1 MTLLI
6 DDEQVRASA
15 DMPRLIDAIE
25 DVLIEEHDGHVIMP
39 PRLNLMS
46 ANRFLRVMPAY
57 LQRSGFL
64 GYKSFHGSMSEGVRY
79 VIVLIRE
86 ADGEIIALIDAAY
99 LTALR
104 TGATSGVAARHLA
117 RENASNVGV
126 IGSGLEADTNLTAVA
141 AVRNL
146 ASARVYSR
154 NPERRRAFARAASE
168 KLGIEVHPVD
178 AASAAV
184 ADSDIVIVATNTGM
198 NGPVAYEGAWLEP
211 GQLIISIGAT
221 SPFLREVDAE
231 TFDRADEVVFDA
243 PPEQVFEESGDLLAV
258 SEETRQRLRRART
271 LPEVVAQGPLDLRPG
286 TTTLFKSVG
295 TAAQDIAA
303 ARAIYDVVVA
313 RGLARDIGDVA
324 APKQF

>member
-1 MTLLI
+1 
-6 DDEQVRASA
+6 
-15 DMPRLIDAIE
+15 
-25 DVLIEEHDGHVIMP
+25 MP

-86 ADGEIIALIDAAY
+86 ADGEIVALIDAAY

-117 RENASNVGV
+117 REDAVNVGV

-154 NPERRRAFARAASE
+154 NPDRRRAFARASSE
-168 KLGIEVHPVD
+168 KLGIEVHAVD
-178 AASAAV
+178 SASAAV

-258 SEETRQRLRRART
+258 SEETRQRLRRGSRV
-271 LPEVVAQGPLDLRPG
+271 LPDVVAQGPRAICPG
-286 TTTLFKSVG
+286 NHNTCSSPSGRQPRTSPPPGRSTTLSSRVALQGTSGTSRRRSSSDVG
-295 TAAQDIAA
+295 ELREHPPLLYEGGEGNGAA
-303 ARAIYDVVVA
+303 
-313 RGLARDIGDVA
+313 L
-324 APKQF
+324 